1 MEEWLLR
8 EQCCCE
14 HEPVHMYFN
23 PCLQFSGGTYISK
36 CGINT
41 PCGNLMVNIC
51 RRTIPLS
58 TVPTIIL
65 YPSLSQ
71 NFPFPHVFLT
81 CVEGYFLVVLICISI
96 GHPCWAPFVCVS
108 TLGLDFV
115 HFIVRFLVTVVEL
128 LYVFRIPFPNQ
139 YINANTFSHP
149 TDSFL
154 LHGQYSSYEVQ
165 LPWFSFGFLC
175 FRYHIPHHSKPQFT
189 MFCLPC
195 FPSIV

>member
-1 MEEWLLR
+1 
-8 EQCCCE
+8 
-14 HEPVHMYFN
+14 
-23 PCLQFSGGTYISK
+23 
-36 CGINT
+36 
-41 PCGNLMVNIC
+41 MVNIC
-51 RRTIPLS
+51 RRYHPTVHSAHNHFIPVTYAKLPLS
-58 TVPTIIL
+58 PC
-65 YPSLSQ
+65 LSDVCGRL
-71 NFPFPHVFLT
+71 FPCGFDLHFHWASV
-81 CVEGYFLVVLICISI
+81 
-96 GHPCWAPFVCVS
+96 WAPFVCVS

-139 YINANTFSHP
+139 YMNANTFSHP

-175 FRYHIPHHSKPQFT
+175 FRYHIPHHSKPQVT